1 MRSAALAAFTSPV
14 LLLAGEVDLNI
25 APRLSAEFAG
35 AVPRCQ
41 ARHPA
46 GRRDSPWLDD
56 AGWFAAAVSAFLDE
70 G

>member
-1 MRSAALAAFTSPV
+1 VLGAGLRCAPV

-25 APRLSAEFAG
+25 PPRLSAEFAG
-35 AVPRCQ
+35 LFPE
-41 ARHPA
+41 ARLVIQSDA
-46 GRRDSPWLDD
+46 GHSPWLDD